1 MPLPQESQ
9 NDLGET
15 GWVELLKGR
24 EPEPVYSHASLGPLW
39 NRTFLDFIC
48 FDHRHDGCSLPPTR
62 AGKAP
67 CVALDVTAPSLSDLR
82 RVYGLEKPP
91 AFSSCISPI
100 KELIPCSTSR
110 FTASPH
116 PSCQGCFFFLVFR
129 GEHFPHF
136 AILIW
141 TPGLEITA
149 RNCKNGLTFIV
160 LTRCLLST
168 IDLFKKGYKPELWN
182 SPEGPLR

>member
-1 MPLPQESQ
+1 MSGTFEREGARGSLQPRITRPITKQDLPG
-9 NDLGET
+9 LY
-15 GWVELLKGR
+15 LL
-24 EPEPVYSHASLGPLW
+24 
-39 NRTFLDFIC
+39 
-48 FDHRHDGCSLPPTR
+48 HDGCSLPPTR

-149 RNCKNGLTFIV
+149 CNCENGLTFIV

-168 IDLFKKGYKPELWN
+168 IDLFKKGYKPEL
-182 SPEGPLR
+182 